1 MSDSDDIA
9 KAAQRLAEQ
18 VAKLA
23 GLAAAQAGKHAERA
37 AAATLPI
44 LQQTAENTWR
54 AAGQLAEDAQRTAAE
69 GIAAAQAQLEELQRD
84 PGKALPLDELGR
96 RMATLGTPAIMFAV
110 AASIAGA
117 AGLAGGAVITAA
129 LAMLGGPAGMLGGLA
144 LLGVAGLIADAV
156 LKHGIDTVL
165 TAAYQA
171 RLAQGESRE
180 QVAQEIDTLWISD
193 DLKLKLKHT
202 LGLLGSGSG

>member
-1 MSDSDDIA
+1 MSDPDDIA

-23 GLAAAQAGKHAERA
+23 GLAAAQASKHVERA

-44 LQQTAENTWR
+44 LQQTAEQTWK
-54 AAGQLAEDAQRTAAE
+54 AAGQLAEEAQRATAEA
-69 GIAAAQAQLEELQRD
+69 IAAAQTQLEELQRD

-180 QVAQEIDTLWISD
+180 HVAQEIDTLWISD
-193 DLKLKLKHT
+193 DLKLKLKHV
-202 LGLLGSGSG
+202 LGLTGSGKG